1 MAIHRE
7 RCEVYMATEIK
18 PKRHVDP
25 NQSGHTFS
33 FLLSFFLSFLF
44 FTFLTFFMQQNQPW
58 PPFKIMLVANHA
70 LSLDTSRFKILTRF
84 FFFVFSPRTTLYDH
98 LLISDRY
105 IGFYYNTHIV
115 LNYYHHVRKKRK
127 EKENNTWLSRSAFWD
142 SQEENFECTLMHLHN
157 SVLDIL

>member
-25 NQSGHTFS
+25 NQSGHTF
-33 FLLSFFLSFLF
+33 LSFFLVLFF

-70 LSLDTSRFKILTRF
+70 LSLDTSRFKILTHF
-84 FFFVFSPRTTLYDH
+84 FFFFPAT
-98 LLISDRY
+98 
-105 IGFYYNTHIV
+105 
-115 LNYYHHVRKKRK
+115 
-127 EKENNTWLSRSAFWD
+127 NNPFTI
-142 SQEENFECTLMHLHN
+142 TY
-157 SVLDIL
+157 

>member
-25 NQSGHTFS
+25 NQSGHTFLS

-84 FFFVFSPRTTLYDH
+84 FFSFFSPRTTLYDH

-115 LNYYHHVRKKRK
+115 LNYYHHVRKKK
-127 EKENNTWLSRSAFWD
+127 KKKNTTHDYRVALFGTHKKRTLS
-142 SQEENFECTLMHLHN
+142 
-157 SVLDIL
+157 VP